1 MQNAIES
8 RQLTMAD
15 RRSRLAER
23 MIEVAERALDDMESP
38 ATVFNFGGKDNTFEA
53 RVLPRPP
60 TGDQRNLTIIAATA
74 IDKYKVLDNY
84 DTDARERDALTLWLE
99 HMMPR
104 GVGDDRA

>member
-1 MQNAIES
+1 
-8 RQLTMAD
+8 MAD

-74 IDKYKVLDNY
+74 IDKHKILDHY
-84 DTDARERDALTLWLE
+84 DSDTRERDALTLWLE
-99 HMMPR
+99 HMMPK
-104 GVGDDRA
+104 GTNNDGNPISPK